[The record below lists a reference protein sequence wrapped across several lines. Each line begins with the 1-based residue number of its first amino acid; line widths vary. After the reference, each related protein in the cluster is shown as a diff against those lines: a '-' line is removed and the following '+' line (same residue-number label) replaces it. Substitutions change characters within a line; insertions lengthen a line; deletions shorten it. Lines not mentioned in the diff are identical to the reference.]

1 MYCQKCGS
9 QNLEDAKF
17 CKNCGISMSI
27 KNESSNNYANNYS
40 SNVQQIIDIYSDF
53 FKIDSINAAE
63 KEKMKKTFFPK
74 KPMAYGWGLLFH
86 YLTLGIFTV
95 FNYGSKYSKLPLLT
109 PHDFKSGTAIGY
121 CFIPFY
127 NFYWIFIYMRH
138 LAFRINF
145 QFKLRNE
152 EPPIP
157 AGLATA
163 IAIIS
168 LIPYFGLI
176 PNYLVLWP
184 IMYVKV
190 QKAHNKLYNYQAS

>member
-17 CKNCGISMSI
+17 CRNCGASLSV
-27 KNESSNNYANNYS
+27 KTERTNNYS
-40 SNVQQIIDIYSDF
+40 NYVQQNTNIYADF
-53 FKIDSINAAE
+53 FTIDSIDSLE
-63 KEKMKKTFFPK
+63 IERMKKTLFHR
-74 KPMAYGWGLLFH
+74 KPMAFGWGLLLH

-95 FNYGSKYSKLPLLT
+95 FNYGSKYSKLPMLT
-109 PHDFKSGTAIGY
+109 LRDFKSTKAIGF

-127 NFYWIFIYMRH
+127 SFYWTFIFMRH

-152 EPPIP
+152 KSPISV
-157 AGLATA
+157 GLATA
-163 IAIIS
+163 IAVLS
-168 LIPYFGLI
+168 VIPYLGVI
-176 PNYLVLWP
+176 VNYLVLWP

-190 QKAHNKLYNYQAS
+190 QKAHKRLYNYQVNSNY